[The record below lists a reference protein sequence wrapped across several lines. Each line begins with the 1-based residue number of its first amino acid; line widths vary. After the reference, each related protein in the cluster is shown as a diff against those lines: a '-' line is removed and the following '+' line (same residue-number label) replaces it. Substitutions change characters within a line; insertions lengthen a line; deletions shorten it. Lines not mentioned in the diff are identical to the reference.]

1 MNFEKKETT
10 CHSRNL
16 GIALNILISAV
27 LSDNF
32 FCNFFKNCLK
42 SKLNGNLGESQST
55 KIATDILNRESK
67 MFECVKDEF
76 HSSIHHQV
84 LMYFENCK
92 TDFL

>member
-1 MNFEKKETT
+1 MSFKKSWN
-10 CHSRNL
+10 CPQYIDFSCIVRQ
-16 GIALNILISAV
+16 
-27 LSDNF
+27 F